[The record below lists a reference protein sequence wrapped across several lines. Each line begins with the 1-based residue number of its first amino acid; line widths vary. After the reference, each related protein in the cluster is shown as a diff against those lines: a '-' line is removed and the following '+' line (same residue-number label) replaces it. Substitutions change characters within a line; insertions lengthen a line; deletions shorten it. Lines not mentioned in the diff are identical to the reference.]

1 MILTSKNNTY
11 YTLILDTKD
20 LENFNINIVK
30 FLGNSHETLETI
42 STILKKIKNDAN
54 IKSFNITSFKFNI
67 FKINIVSDS

>member
-30 FLGNSHETLETI
+30 FLGNSHETLEII
-42 STILKKIKNDAN
+42 STVLKKIKNDVN